1 LDEEKE
7 KEPELEPAE
16 YWSPG
21 DVPYFGPIDRAIALY
36 GEISRESAL
45 VTISQLLELDRRENA
60 PIELHL
66 NTDGGALADALAIY
80 DQIRFLDSPVVVIA
94 TGTCAS
100 AGLIILSAGDLRMAT
115 EHCLFFYH
123 QAILPPEEIAC
134 FEQIDSTHMA
144 YQLCQNTYDNIIM
157 KRSKMSKTMFKK
169 EFKGKISK
177 YFTAEE
183 AQKYKLID
191 GIMLPQKKKIKIK
204 LG

>member
-1 LDEEKE
+1 MDDETEGKL
-7 KEPELEPAE
+7 ELAE
-16 YWSPG
+16 YWTPG
-21 DVPYFGPIDRAIALY
+21 DVPYYGPVDRAIALY

-45 VTISQLLELDRRENA
+45 VTISQLLELDRREDA
-60 PIELHL
+60 PIQIHL
-66 NTDGGALADALAIY
+66 NTDGGSLADALAIY
-80 DQIRFLDSPVVVIA
+80 DQIRSLDSPVIVVA

-123 QAILPPEEIAC
+123 QAILPPEGITC

-144 YQLCQNTYDNIIM
+144 YQLCQTTYDNIII

-183 AQKYKLID
+183 AEKYKLID
-191 GIMLPQKKKIKIK
+191 GIMLPQKKKTKIK